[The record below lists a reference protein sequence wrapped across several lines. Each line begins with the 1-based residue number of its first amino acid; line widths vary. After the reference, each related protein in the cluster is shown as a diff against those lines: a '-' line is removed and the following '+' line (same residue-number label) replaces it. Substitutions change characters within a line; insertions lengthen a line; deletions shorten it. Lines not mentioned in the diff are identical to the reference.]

1 MTYIDKSVERL
12 EIQRHAEWYK
22 KDDPIAYKH
31 YRGGSPEFEADF
43 GQSEKSWL
51 AAKLEAVPDGFI
63 LIPEK
68 LTIDEAIK
76 YAESE
81 FKKNEYLI
89 DRKRMSSFGIDFE
102 GFKARWIRSRASAI
116 YAAWDST
123 IRTLGKKS

>member
-1 MTYIDKSVERL
+1 MTDINKSMERL

-51 AAKLEAVPDGFI
+51 AARLQSVPEGFI

-68 LTIDEAIK
+68 PSIDEAIK
-76 YAESE
+76 HAESE
-81 FKKNEYLI
+81 FKATEHLI
-89 DRKRMSSFGIDFE
+89 DRERMSSLGIDFD
-102 GFKARWIRSRASAI
+102 GYKARWVRSRASTI
-116 YAAWDST
+116 FSAWDMT
-123 IRTLGKKS
+123 IKALGKKS